1 MAPPLSMSCIAYIS
15 GALVLSKNVKREKS
29 RFKTTPP
36 AYHEVIEDAFDEEPN
51 KVERSP
57 GEERREDLVG
67 GERPQVGLES
77 QDDDAADVR
86 TGNRKS

>member
-1 MAPPLSMSCIAYIS
+1 M
-15 GALVLSKNVKREKS
+15 
-29 RFKTTPP
+29 
-36 AYHEVIEDAFDEEPN
+36 
-51 KVERSP
+51 ERSP
-57 GEERREDLVG
+57 GDERREDLVG